1 LDPIAQ
7 RDLKILSAIEAH
19 RDMTQRRLSKSLGIA
34 LGLTNLYL
42 KRLVRKG
49 YVKITTIPPNRI
61 GYLVTP
67 RGFAE
72 KTRLTYEYMTLSLTL
87 YQETREVLRAALR
100 PLLSTGQRRV
110 ALYGTGEAAELA
122 YLTLREIGVDPI
134 GVYADGNGATFLG
147 MRVSPVAE
155 LAAAAAEID
164 QIVVAK
170 FTITDEELAT
180 LRKLASSDR
189 LIFLRAPAPA
199 RMAAR

>member
-1 LDPIAQ
+1 MDPVAQ

-87 YQETREVLRAALR
+87 YQETRQVLRAALR
-100 PLLSTGQRRV
+100 PLLNGPLRRV

-122 YLTLREIGVDPI
+122 YLTLREIGLDPVA
-134 GVYADGNGATFLG
+134 VYADTTSAMFLG
-147 MRVSPVAE
+147 MPVSPVAE
-155 LAAAAAEID
+155 LADAD
-164 QIVVAK
+164 VDRVIVAT
-170 FTITDEELAT
+170 FTTSDEELAT
-180 LRKLASSDR
+180 LRRLVPTER
-189 LIFLRAPAPA
+189 LIFLRAPAPLRVA
-199 RMAAR
+199 GS

>member
-87 YQETREVLRAALR
+87 YQETRAVLRAALR
-100 PLLSTGQRRV
+100 PLVSAGQRRV

-134 GVYADGNGATFLG
+134 GVYAAGDGAMFLG
-147 MRVSPVAE
+147 MSVAPVAE
-155 LAAAAAEID
+155 LADADVD

-170 FTITDEELAT
+170 FTIADEELAT
-180 LRKLASSDR
+180 LRKLAPSDR

>member
-1 LDPIAQ
+1 MDPIAQ

-100 PLLSTGQRRV
+100 PLVSAGQRRV

-134 GVYADGNGATFLG
+134 GVFADGNGAMFLG
-147 MRVSPVAE
+147 MRVAPVAE
-155 LAAAAAEID
+155 LADADVD

-170 FTITDEELAT
+170 FTIADEELAT
-180 LRKLASSDR
+180 LRKLVPRDR

>member
-100 PLLSTGQRRV
+100 PLLSAGQRRV

-155 LAAAAAEID
+155 LAAAEID
-164 QIVVAK
+164 QIVVAT
-170 FTITDEELAT
+170 FSITDEELAT